1 MRTTT
6 ALIYAGMSG
15 LIIGIII
22 GLKLQSKPTIE
33 LPKCPDL
40 IHECPPNIEVNT
52 LDLTDIRKIKGGFVF
67 SPTYNGDVIMKCDT
81 VK

>member
-1 MRTTT
+1 MKTTT

-22 GLKLQSKPTIE
+22 GIKLQKQ
-33 LPKCPDL
+33 PKLECPDL
-40 IHECPPNIEVNT
+40 IHECPPNVEINT

-81 VK
+81 IK